1 MYKNLVWLLHLGPG
15 VQRSD
20 WGLMFYRS
28 YTVQYKGKEE
38 EIKER
43 AVRIRQ
49 NILINIIYIYKK
61 KPIVVLYTNPV
72 NPEQLLC
79 KRISAVFSFST

>member
-1 MYKNLVWLLHLGPG
+1 MYNGFR
-15 VQRSD
+15 RSD

-49 NILINIIYIYKK
+49 NILINIINIYKK
-61 KPIVVLYTNPV
+61 KPIVVY
-72 NPEQLLC
+72 QSC
-79 KRISAVFSFST
+79 KS